1 MPRSAT
7 SRGNLRGLPWVA
19 GAILMALAAPAQAPA
34 PLEYQIKATFLY
46 MIAKF
51 IEWPAEKLE
60 GNGPIGI
67 GVFGKDPFGGELD
80 RQIQGKSV
88 DGRGIEVRRL
98 TGIEQAPRQHI
109 LFIAAGEKKRLGA
122 IFSALTGRGVLT
134 VGDSDH
140 FAEQGGMVNLVMKGN
155 SVSLEINTG
164 AVERAQIKISSKL
177 LKLARVVADGD
188 RH

>member
-1 MPRSAT
+1 M
-7 SRGNLRGLPWVA
+7 PWVA
-19 GAILMALAAPAQAPA
+19 GAILMALAAPAQAPV

-46 MIAKF
+46 TIAKF
-51 IEWPAEKLE
+51 IEWPPGKLE

-88 DGRGIEVRRL
+88 DGRRIEVRRL

-122 IFSALTGRGVLT
+122 IFSALTGGGVLT

-164 AVERAQIKISSKL
+164 AAERGQIKISSKL